1 MKPKKLP
8 KTTKD
13 GSKIFAFSTCSSKN
27 VMYGVVETKKGIVKP
42 VMWDISGSCVNR
54 INSNLNIE
62 I

>member
-42 VMWDISGSCVNR
+42 VMWDISGS
-54 INSNLNIE
+54 SGGQWDW
-62 I
+62 